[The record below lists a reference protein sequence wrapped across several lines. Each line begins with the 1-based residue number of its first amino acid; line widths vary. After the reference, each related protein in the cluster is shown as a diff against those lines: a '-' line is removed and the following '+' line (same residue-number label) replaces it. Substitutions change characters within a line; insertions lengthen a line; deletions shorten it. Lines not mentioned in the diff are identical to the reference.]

1 MFCMYFLVLLV
12 FLVYLFDTLVQ
23 VFVAI
28 LLFFDKINVFLVVP
42 HLSSFKILFEWVF
55 VVDKA

>member
-1 MFCMYFLVLLV
+1 MFLMYFLVLLV
-12 FLVYLFDTLVQ
+12 FLVYLFDTLVK

-42 HLSSFKILFEWVF
+42 YLSSF
-55 VVDKA
+55 